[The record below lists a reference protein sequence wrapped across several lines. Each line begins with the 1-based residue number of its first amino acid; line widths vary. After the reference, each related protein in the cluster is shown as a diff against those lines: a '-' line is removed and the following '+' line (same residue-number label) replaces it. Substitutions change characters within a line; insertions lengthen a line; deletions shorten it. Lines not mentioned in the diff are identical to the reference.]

1 MENNPSQTL
10 HQAIQKKFGLISAC
24 EGASSKLFCDP
35 ETNSNP
41 LQSHQFVIPQLR
53 VAEDIATQERLRQA
67 ADARNEKLLN
77 EIKRRRQCSENENNA
92 SGFIIPKL
100 GAVPGEPLGETK
112 LNIPLLARLEQGVG
126 QLQISS
132 GDGDRAGNSMLLSM
146 PPTIGP
152 TPLID
157 LTSTVIAGVKDAPPK
172 ESATKAKEKQKR
184 QHTENFEIP
193 FIACNPDRRSKLSG
207 GLLADRRRSQHDEK
221 LGDSEKGKIL
231 EIKEEPS
238 TVGSMLDTIVG
249 YPEPRRPQL
258 EYAGTMVER
267 QHLKLCLRPDYGT
280 QIKRFR
286 FDTPSPDELV
296 KQALQKSWRIS
307 RT

>member
-24 EGASSKLFCDP
+24 EGGSSKLFCDP
-35 ETNSNP
+35 ETNSIP

-53 VAEDIATQERLRQA
+53 VPEDIATQERLRQA
-67 ADARNEKLLN
+67 ADVRNEKLLN

-112 LNIPLLARLEQGVG
+112 LNIPLLGRLEQGVG

-132 GDGDRAGNSMLLSM
+132 GDGDRA
-146 PPTIGP
+146 
-152 TPLID
+152 
-157 LTSTVIAGVKDAPPK
+157 VIAGIKDAPPK

-193 FIACNPDRRSKLSG
+193 FIACNPVRRSKLSG
-207 GLLADRRRSQHDEK
+207 GLLADQRRSQHDET
-221 LGDSEKGKIL
+221 LGDSEKGEIL

-238 TVGSMLDTIVG
+238 SVGSMLDTVVG
-249 YPEPRRPQL
+249 YPAPRRPQL
-258 EYAGTMVER
+258 EYAGTVVER
-267 QHLKLCLRPDYGT
+267 QHLKLCVRQDYGT

>member
-1 MENNPSQTL
+1 MESNPTQTL
-10 HQAIQKKFGLISAC
+10 HQAIQKKFGLPSAC
-24 EGASSKLFCDP
+24 EGASSKLCCDP

-41 LQSHQFVIPQLR
+41 PQFIIPQLR
-53 VAEDIATQERLRQA
+53 IGEDLGTQELLRQA
-67 ADARNEKLLN
+67 SDARTEKLLN
-77 EIKRRRQCSENENNA
+77 DIKRRRQCSETENNT

-112 LNIPLLARLEQGVG
+112 LNIPLLARLEQSVG
-126 QLQISS
+126 QLHISS
-132 GDGDRAGNSMLLSM
+132 GDGDRVGDTRLASM
-146 PPTIGP
+146 PQTGP

-184 QHTENFEIP
+184 RNTENFEIP
-193 FIACNPDRRSKLSG
+193 FIACNPVRRCKLSG
-207 GLLADRRRSQHDEK
+207 GLLANRRHSLHDENV
-221 LGDSEKGKIL
+221 DESEKGEIL

-238 TVGSMLDTIVG
+238 AVGSMLDTIVG

-258 EYAGTMVER
+258 EYAVTSLER
-267 QHLKLCLRPDYGT
+267 QHLKLCVRPDYGT